1 MRCQENRIIKNNVD
15 LQLRKKKKCK
25 INKVKTYVSR
35 RIREMSASQFV
46 VGPLAKD
53 LDFILVLK

>member
-1 MRCQENRIIKNNVD
+1 MRCQENRIIKNLD
-15 LQLRKKKKCK
+15 LQLRKEKCK
-25 INKVKTYVSR
+25 FNKVKTYVSR

-46 VGPLAKD
+46 VCPLAKQ